1 MRLLLGVLSGCLL
14 AGLLAGCGV
23 KASGPLALYFA
34 GSTRFTTGNRTV
46 GPADTLSTNL
56 YAYADTITDKTN
68 PNRLTHFTV
77 TVEYTPQRAPFA
89 YPNPINLFLNNLP
102 PDPLVT
108 FMDSTLKQSDFLY
121 TPVFGARTTSGTER
135 WTFTTTD
142 GNSNSSARSFVLAV
156 RRGDSTAVFN
166 SYTLNL
172 QVPATNKG
180 ARRFI
185 DLKSGLALPA
195 YSVLGNTVVNK
206 KPIPNPQLGP
216 LQQLTD
222 LIVLPDGLRLASPD
236 TVGKLVAF
244 NDTRWAPAN
253 RRSTRFR
260 LTTLLP
266 AGFTSLQDT
275 VAIRNQF
282 TGTGRAY
289 LRTLAADQVYAFRVE
304 GPPRKG
310 YIYGLMRVKSVPN
323 GTSTVGLSLEVRMAK
338 KL

>member
-14 AGLLAGCGV
+14 AGLLAGCGA
-23 KASGPLALYFA
+23 KASGPLALYFV
-34 GSTRFTTGNRTV
+34 GSTRFTTGNRTGV
-46 GPADTLSTNL
+46 NPADTLATNL
-56 YAYADTITDKTN
+56 YAITDTTDKTN
-68 PNRLTHFTV
+68 HLTHFTV
-77 TVEYTPQRAPFA
+77 TVRYTPQRAPFA

-102 PDPLVT
+102 PDSLVT
-108 FMDSTLKQSDFLY
+108 FMDSTLTRGDFLY

-156 RRGDSTAVFN
+156 RRSDSTAVFN

-172 QVPATNKG
+172 RVPATTKA

-195 YSVLGNTVVNK
+195 YSVLGTTPNTD
-206 KPIPNPQLGP
+206 

-282 TGTGRAY
+282 TGTGQAY

-338 KL
+338 KR